1 MGRHRFGGWA
11 VLGDSYLSRVVA
23 AVLLCLVATA
33 CGAEKPP
40 VCPMPATEALHA
52 DREKSQFVARVAV
65 VGDADLQQGT
75 TSSKGYLMRTESVLS
90 GQPPAEFALWTA
102 LDMPELRQ
110 GKVYVVFARDSFS
123 GRTDPV
129 TANGAP
135 VTAFHVAV
143 PGGVYEVRDGKIVR
157 ACRDEPSEPVDDDV
171 FAGI

>member
-1 MGRHRFGGWA
+1 M
-11 VLGDSYLSRVVA
+11 GDSHLSRVGA
-23 AVLLCLVATA
+23 AVLLCLVTTA

-40 VCPMPATEALHA
+40 VCPAPTTEGLHA

-65 VGDADLQQGT
+65 TGDADLQQGT
-75 TSSKGYLMRTESVLS
+75 TSSKGYLLRTESALS
-90 GQPPAEFALWTA
+90 GRPPAEFALWTA
-102 LDMPELRQ
+102 VDMPELRQ
-110 GKVYVVFARDSFS
+110 GKAYVVFARDSFS

-143 PGGVYEVRDGKIVR
+143 PGGVYEVGDGKVVR

-171 FAGI
+171 LAGI